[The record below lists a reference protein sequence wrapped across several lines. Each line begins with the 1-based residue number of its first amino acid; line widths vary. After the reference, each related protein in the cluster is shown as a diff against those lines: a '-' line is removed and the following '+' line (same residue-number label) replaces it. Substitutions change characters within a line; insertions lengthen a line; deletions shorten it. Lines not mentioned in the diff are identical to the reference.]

1 MDAAISLNAPLPSAL
16 GTCVVLPGFLS
27 RGACAQLVAEA
38 EARGFQCAGHDYPA
52 SYRDNERQVYDSVQE
67 SQALYAQLA
76 KSAPGLLDRLATSPS
91 YRPEALNP
99 RLRYCRYR
107 AGQQFQIH
115 RDGVWH
121 VDDVRASQLTFLLY
135 LTDADADTGGD
146 TLFYAGP
153 PTAAGAPK
161 VVARIRPEAG
171 TLVLFDHGLW
181 HAGAPI
187 DSGTKYVL
195 RSDVLYK
202 RTLRPLETPKAD
214 AGHRGY
220 VWSLLPLPDGGF
232 ASAGRDASVR
242 LFSPAGAPR
251 LVLSGHRQSV
261 LGLAMLDAQ
270 RLVSVSRDRSLKA
283 WCVDTGRPLH
293 DVPAHESAV
302 LSVCALGPTGI
313 VTGAADGSITHWSP
327 ALMRCRTFDA
337 RAWVWSLCAL
347 DPRTF
352 ASAGEDGSARL
363 WQLEAHTPV
372 AEIPGDTPLRAVAYA
387 PARTLLVTGD
397 ARGRLRMWSQP
408 SGERR
413 LVWELCAHD
422 GAVRSLRFVDAHNL
436 LSTGEDGKVL
446 CHELGA
452 WEWTTRLLHSHA
464 DFATDAIALDA
475 GRVASA
481 SYDGRVLVH
490 AR

>member
-1 MDAAISLNAPLPSAL
+1 
-16 GTCVVLPGFLS
+16 VVLPAFLS
-27 RGACAQLVAEA
+27 RAACAQLIAAA
-38 EARGFQCAGHDYPA
+38 EARGFQHAGDDYPA
-52 SYRDNERQVYDSVQE
+52 SYRDNDRQVHDSVQE

-76 KSAPGLLDRLATSPS
+76 KRAPGLLDRLATSPS
-91 YRPEALNP
+91 YRPESLNP

-107 AGQQFQIH
+107 AGQQFRIH

-121 VDDVRASQLTFLLY
+121 VDDARASQLTFLLY
-135 LTDADADTGGD
+135 LTDADAKTGGD

-171 TLVLFDHGLW
+171 TLVLFDHRLW

-187 DSGTKYVL
+187 RSGSKYVL
-195 RSDVLYK
+195 RSDGLYK
-202 RTLRPLETPKAD
+202 RSVRPPEAPQAE
-214 AGHRGY
+214 AAHRGY
-220 VWSLLPLPDGGF
+220 VWSLLSLSDGGF

-242 LFSPAGAPR
+242 LWSSAGEPLR
-251 LVLSGHRQSV
+251 LLSGHRQSV
-261 LGLAMLDAQ
+261 LGLALLDAQ
-270 RLVSVSRDRSLKA
+270 RLVSVSRDRSLKV
-283 WCVDTGRPLH
+283 WCADTGRMLH
-293 DVPAHESAV
+293 DVPAHGSAV

-313 VTGAADGSITHWSP
+313 VTGAADGSIVHWSP
-327 ALMRCRTFDA
+327 ALTRCRAFDA

-352 ASAGEDGSARL
+352 ASAGEDGTARL
-363 WQLEAHTPV
+363 WRLEAQVPV
-372 AEIPGDTPLRAVAYA
+372 AEIPGEAPLRAVAYA
-387 PARTLLVTGD
+387 PARALLVTGD
-397 ARGRLRMWSQP
+397 ARGSLRMWSQP
-408 SGERR
+408 LGERR
-413 LVWELCAHD
+413 LVWELPAHN
-422 GAVRSLRFVDAHNL
+422 GAVRSLRFVDAHSL

-452 WEWTTRLLHSHA
+452 CEWTTRLLHTYA